1 MEAKKL
7 NYIDDEYSFSAS
19 DIYDVDDNFKGY
31 DDLDVPLK
39 EELTLEEDPEIYN
52 TGDSLEAMMG
62 NVSEE
67 EIDKNIKLFKF
78 VAKNLGVKDYVKIP
92 FIVDDVMGWY
102 DPKNIFSDGKQLSS
116 TRDGILSRSP
126 NDRSIMY
133 FPKANI
139 VEEGYWGKIYI
150 YFANEDDAYKY
161 FETVRKFQSP
171 VTIDEDMKD
180 SFAENKIKRESKK
193 LPRIDDNFEW

>member
-1 MEAKKL
+1 
-7 NYIDDEYSFSAS
+7 
-19 DIYDVDDNFKGY
+19 
-31 DDLDVPLK
+31 
-39 EELTLEEDPEIYN
+39 
-52 TGDSLEAMMG
+52 
-62 NVSEE
+62 
-67 EIDKNIKLFKF
+67 
-78 VAKNLGVKDYVKIP
+78 
-92 FIVDDVMGWY
+92 
-102 DPKNIFSDGKQLSS
+102 
-116 TRDGILSRSP
+116 
-126 NDRSIMY
+126 MY

-150 YFANEDDAYKY
+150 YFANEDDVYKY